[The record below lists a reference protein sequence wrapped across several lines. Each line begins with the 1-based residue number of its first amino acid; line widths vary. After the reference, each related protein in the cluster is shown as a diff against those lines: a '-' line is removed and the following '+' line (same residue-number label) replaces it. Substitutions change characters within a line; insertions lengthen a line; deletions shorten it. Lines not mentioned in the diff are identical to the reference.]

1 MIDRRRPRPLTP
13 GSPGAWTRQAA
24 LRAWFGVVA
33 ALTCLGGCQRSGPT
47 TVITLGHSLDTS
59 HSVHRAMVFMGERL
73 AELSAGTMR
82 LDIYP
87 NQQLGSEREA
97 VELLQIGSL
106 GMTKVSSSV
115 LEAFAPAYQV
125 LGLPYVFRD
134 DAHRFAVLEGDV
146 GRDILASA
154 TDYNLRGL
162 AYYDAGTRSFYTKDR
177 AVRAPDDLSGL
188 KIRTQES
195 PSAVRLVRTFG
206 GSATPIAWGELYT
219 ALQQGVVDA
228 AENNPPSFYLARH
241 YEVCRYYIIDEHTAS
256 PDVLVISTIV
266 WDALTP
272 DEQGW
277 LARAA
282 AESAE
287 YQKGLWAESVTEA
300 MDAVAAAGVEII
312 HPDKAPFVAR
322 VQPIYDEVGRDPVLR
337 DLLARMARV
346 DVPEAAAVPAAEP
359 EP

>member
-1 MIDRRRPRPLTP
+1 ME
-13 GSPGAWTRQAA
+13 
-24 LRAWFGVVA
+24 
-33 ALTCLGGCQRSGPT
+33 
-47 TVITLGHSLDTS
+47 
-59 HSVHRAMVFMGERL
+59 FMGERL
-73 AELSAGTMR
+73 AELSGGTVR

-87 NQQLGSEREA
+87 NQQLGSERET

-134 DAHRFAVLEGDV
+134 DEHRFAVLEGDV
-146 GRDILASA
+146 GREILTSA
-154 TDYNLRGL
+154 TAYHLRGL

-177 AVRAPDDLSGL
+177 AVHTPDDLSGL
-188 KIRTQES
+188 KVRTQES

-228 AENNPPSFYLARH
+228 AENNAPSFYLARH

-256 PDVLVISTIV
+256 PDVLVISTLV
-266 WDALTP
+266 WDALSP
-272 DEQGW
+272 EQQGW
-277 LARAA
+277 LAQAA
-282 AESAE
+282 RESAE

-300 MDAVAAAGVEII
+300 MTAVEAAGVEII
-312 HPDKAPFVAR
+312 HPDKAPFVDR
-322 VQPIYDEVGRDPVLR
+322 VRPIYDEVARDPVLQ
-337 DLLARMARV
+337 DLLERIGRV
-346 DVPEAAAVPAAEP
+346 GTTPVASSEAAP
-359 EP
+359 